1 MENKD
6 FAIFILTHGRPNNVI
21 TYNTLLKSGYTGKIY
36 IIIDNEDKSS
46 DEYYKNF
53 DNVIMFN
60 KKEIAETF
68 DEVDNLEDR
77 RAIVYARNACFEI
90 AKKLGIT
97 YFMELDDDYDR
108 LDYSFKKDLQY
119 NTAHKPIKNI
129 NKVFDVLLDFYKE
142 TNIKSIAMGQGGD
155 FIGGPNSGL
164 WKKQLKR
171 KAMNSFICSI
181 KRPFTFIG
189 RINEDVNTYTRN
201 ASVGDLFFT
210 TALLRLNQKET
221 QSNKGGM
228 TDMYLEKGTYF
239 KSFYTVMLMPS
250 SVSINTM
257 GIVNRRLHHRISWK
271 NTVPEILEEKYK
283 KN

>member
-36 IIIDNEDKSS
+36 IIIDNEDKSA

-68 DEVDNLEDR
+68 DEVDNFEDR

-283 KN
+283 K